1 MVLFVDRRRRES
13 RYELVELLRKLVL
26 ISILAA
32 ISPKST
38 TFLYTAHVVS
48 FFYFGLF
55 AYTMPSAEPSVARL
69 QFMTLGVTALT
80 IFYGI
85 MLKAPDGGVG
95 SDVDSNERTARVTRP
110 RLYCPWR
117 LPDLLLRVQ
126 GMLLAIMNV
135 LVFVLPLYELSQNL
149 RNPATAFRAKAT
161 ECIRSIRQKLGYQ
174 AASPAT
180 QGPSETGR
188 GQASSHCKAVVAAEG
203 SHACPCA
210 RTAFAMRRSFNHR
223 LPRWSY
229 LATAPPLA

>member
-13 RYELVELLRKLVL
+13 RYELVELLRKLIL

-55 AYTMPSAEPSVARL
+55 AYMMPSAEPSVARL

-110 RLYCPWR
+110 RLYCAP
-117 LPDLLLRVQ
+117 LPVEVAGSSFASAGDATRHHERFGLR
-126 GMLLAIMNV
+126 AAA
-135 LVFVLPLYELSQNL
+135 L
-149 RNPATAFRAKAT
+149 RTFSNP
-161 ECIRSIRQKLGYQ
+161 
-174 AASPAT
+174 P
-180 QGPSETGR
+180 
-188 GQASSHCKAVVAAEG
+188 QASDCFPRKGNRMHPQHPAEAG
-203 SHACPCA
+203 
-210 RTAFAMRRSFNHR
+210 
-223 LPRWSY
+223 LPSC
-229 LATAPPLA
+229 